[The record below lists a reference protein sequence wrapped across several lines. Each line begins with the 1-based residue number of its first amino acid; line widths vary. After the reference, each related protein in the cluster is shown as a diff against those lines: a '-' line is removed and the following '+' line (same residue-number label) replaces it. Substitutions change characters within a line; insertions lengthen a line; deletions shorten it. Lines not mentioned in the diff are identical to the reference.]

1 VRGKLRDK
9 RTANKR
15 DVFKREVLERRRP
28 YKRDARMAIL
38 LSQEIDNED
47 YELDTTVDGEE
58 PDAKLPQQK

>member
-1 VRGKLRDK
+1 MRGKLRDK

-28 YKRDARMAIL
+28 NKRDARMAIL

-47 YELDTTVDGEE
+47 YELDTIEDGEE
-58 PDAKLPQQK
+58 PEAKIPQQK